1 MHCFN
6 FLQSVSLEENK
17 VANLIFMSF
26 LKHWLP
32 NEMSFAIF
40 FFFSTVDLSP
50 EGSLLNS
57 QEGLNVP

>member
-6 FLQSVSLEENK
+6 FLQSVSPEENK
-17 VANLIFMSF
+17 VANPIFMSF

-32 NEMSFAIF
+32 NEMSFAV
-40 FFFSTVDLSP
+40 FFSSMVDLSP
-50 EGSLLNS
+50 EGSLLNL

>member
-40 FFFSTVDLSP
+40 FFSTVDLSP